1 MFSTSVLAVSRRPLV
16 RRLMTGAPAARRVVD
31 RFVAGDTLDSA
42 LATTAD
48 LTAAGLLV
56 TLDHLGEDTTD
67 AARAAAIRD
76 AYVAALDGLAAHG
89 LADRAEVSV
98 KLSALGAAL
107 PGTLALDNAAAICAA
122 ADRAGTTVT
131 VDMEDH
137 TTVDTTLETVAKLR
151 AEHPW
156 VGAVV
161 QAALRRTEG
170 DCADLAREGSRVRLV
185 KGAYAE
191 PASVAYTAKAE
202 VDASYDRCLRILMA
216 GPGHPM
222 VATHDPRL
230 IALAEGSGRDPAT
243 FEFQMLYGVR
253 VPEQHRLAAAGY
265 RMRVY
270 VPYGADWYGY
280 FARRLAERPA
290 NLGFL
295 LRALLTR

>member
-1 MFSTSVLAVSRRPLV
+1 
-16 RRLMTGAPAARRVVD
+16 
-31 RFVAGDTLDSA
+31 
-42 LATTAD
+42 
-48 LTAAGLLV
+48 
-56 TLDHLGEDTTD
+56 
-67 AARAAAIRD
+67 
-76 AYVAALDGLAAHG
+76 
-89 LADRAEVSV
+89 
-98 KLSALGAAL
+98 
-107 PGTLALDNAAAICAA
+107 
-122 ADRAGTTVT
+122 VT

-202 VDASYDRCLRILMA
+202 VDASYERCLRILLA

-230 IALAEGSGRDPAT
+230 IALAEGYGRDPAT

-253 VPEQHRLAAAGY
+253 VPEQHRLAAAGH